1 MGDGSIIPLMSARG
15 SSFAAP
21 DGTPEAG
28 PLGSDRPSL
37 FTVAACI
44 AGPLAI
50 GFALLPFRSRVTSA
64 NVALIL
70 VLCVLAAAIGRG
82 RLGATLAALSS
93 ALWFDVLFTRPYGS
107 LTINR
112 ADDMITTGLL
122 VVVGLIAG
130 ELVIRARRSVQ
141 AAYAARRDVARL
153 QRISE
158 LAAGGEPAGTL
169 IRLVEDE
176 LVELLGLR
184 GCRWERPPYATDL
197 PLLRHGRVRVSALG
211 DLEPEH
217 LARSPRNQVALP
229 VWGEGR
235 ELGRL
240 VLVLPY
246 DASGISFRPADREA
260 AAALA
265 DQLGAALAPAWPA

>member
-1 MGDGSIIPLMSARG
+1 MNEHG
-15 SSFAAP
+15 SSSAP
-21 DGTPEAG
+21 SDVAPEALPG
-28 PLGSDRPSL
+28 RQRSWIAIA
-37 FTVAACI
+37 TCI
-44 AGPLAI
+44 AGPLAV
-50 GFALLPFRSRVTSA
+50 GLVLVPLRTRVTSA
-64 NVALIL
+64 NVALIF
-70 VLCVLAAAIGRG
+70 VLCVLAAAIARG

-93 ALWFDVLFTRPYGS
+93 ALWFDVLFTHPYGS

-112 ADDMITTGLL
+112 ADDMVTTGLL

-130 ELVIRARRSVQ
+130 ELVVRARRSVQ

-158 LAAGGEPAGTL
+158 LAAGGEPAGAL
-169 IRLVEDE
+169 IRLVQDE

-197 PLLRHGRVRVSALG
+197 PVLRHGRVRVTAVADRG
-211 DLEPEH
+211 AEH
-217 LARSPRNQVALP
+217 LTQSPRNQVALP
-229 VWGEGR
+229 VWGQGR

-246 DASGISFRPADREA
+246 DASGISFRPRDRDD
-260 AAALA
+260 ALA
-265 DQLGAALAPAWPA
+265 LVDQLGAALAPAWPA

>member
-1 MGDGSIIPLMSARG
+1 MSEHG
-15 SSFAAP
+15 SSSAAADAVP
-21 DGTPEAG
+21 PEPALRDDGRSWLAI
-28 PLGSDRPSL
+28 
-37 FTVAACI
+37 AACVV
-44 AGPLAI
+44 GPLAV
-50 GFALLPFRSRVTSA
+50 GLVLVPFRARVTSA
-64 NVALIL
+64 NVALIF
-70 VLCVLAAAIGRG
+70 VICVLAAAIARG
-82 RLGATLAALSS
+82 RLGAILAALS
-93 ALWFDVLFTRPYGS
+93 AAFWFDFLFTHPYNS
-107 LTINR
+107 VTINR

-130 ELVIRARRSVQ
+130 ELVVRARRSVQ

-158 LAAGGEPAGTL
+158 LAAGGESAGAL
-169 IRLVEDE
+169 IRIVQDE

-197 PLLRHGRVRVSALG
+197 PLLRHGRVRVTTLG
-211 DLEPEH
+211 DVETEH
-217 LARSPRNQVALP
+217 LARSPRNQIALP

-246 DASGISFRPADREA
+246 DATGISFRPGDREA
-260 AAALA
+260 AVALA